1 MKKLLSIIACIMVVS
16 AFALTA
22 CDSSNDDTSSV
33 ASSSA
38 ASTSEASSGSASSEA
53 DDSSEA
59 SSSSSDGM
67 TIQEYVEQNA
77 EQLDSISSSFE
88 GTGKNMDILARGNS
102 LVYSCQ
108 YTMDI
113 GDTDLIKS
121 TLDSSLDASSSTYE
135 SVLSL
140 LKLQVPSAESVIV
153 EYLDMDGN
161 VITSKEYK

>member
-88 GTGKNMDILARGNS
+88 GTGINMDILARGNS

>member
-1 MKKLLSIIACIMVVS
+1 MYHGCIVV
-16 AFALTA
+16 AALTA

-88 GTGKNMDILARGNS
+88 GTGINMDILARGNS

>member
-1 MKKLLSIIACIMVVS
+1 
-16 AFALTA
+16 
-22 CDSSNDDTSSV
+22 
-33 ASSSA
+33 
-38 ASTSEASSGSASSEA
+38 
-53 DDSSEA
+53 
-59 SSSSSDGM
+59 M

-88 GTGKNMDILARGNS
+88 GTGINMDILARGNS